1 MVPPRENS
9 ETDNNAKEVRQ
20 PQSFSINYRRILA
33 LAIKFWYTIVTSVL
47 VGIFV
52 AYLVNRYTTK
62 IYPVT
67 ASIIIRES
75 EENPDARFLFNNP
88 LVSGY
93 RNFIN
98 EPYIIRS
105 YPIIQSVVEALGFE
119 ISIQKEGNVITTER
133 YQLPI
138 EIEVV
143 GAVVPSTVKLQITDD
158 GHFICG
164 VDSDGSEKKE
174 YRFGDTVNCNNNSF
188 IVRTTQGLS
197 RIVGEKYLVKFSKPE
212 QIAANYIG
220 KLKVSWAQQGSSV
233 VNLDISGTIPQKE
246 IDFLEKL
253 ISFYQEYDLTK
264 KNQAAIRSLSFIENQ
279 LKTIGDSLKNFE
291 NQLEAFKRKNFVTD
305 LSEEASELYT
315 ELKRLGDTRAGVLYS
330 ENYYKYVI
338 SYLNEAKSDYTA
350 IILPSNIGIQDPV
363 LNSLMEE
370 LIRVQSEI
378 NAFPTDKTTT
388 NPLMAERNRQL
399 IRTVVESRSRILE
412 AINTL
417 RSTDRIK
424 IKGIDQHISTIETKL
439 SSLPNAQ
446 RKLVNIQRNYTLSEN
461 LYLFLQQKSAEA
473 GISKASTTSDI
484 IIVNPPRLAGG
495 HTTPKSIQNYL
506 IYGGLGLVIPFL
518 AFVLLE
524 FFNDKIQSKEDID
537 RITTIPFIGAV
548 GHNHQMSP
556 LIVYEKPKSVLA
568 ESFRA
573 LRSNLNYFTAG
584 KDKKVFMI
592 TSSISGE
599 GKTFTTINLGTVL
612 ALSGKRAVI
621 IGADLRRP
629 KIFQEFNLT
638 NTIGLSSYLSGLAQ
652 LDETIQ
658 WTSIENLAIIS
669 SGPVPPNPSE
679 LILSDRMSD
688 LVESLKNQFDFILID
703 TPPIALI
710 TDALELAKFSDHTIF
725 VIRQNFTPRAFLQMA
740 DDLYMAGKINA
751 MSIMLNDIK
760 HTGSGYGYLSHS
772 YGYSYYDVNYYNGQE
787 YYQ

>member
-1 MVPPRENS
+1 
-9 ETDNNAKEVRQ
+9 
-20 PQSFSINYRRILA
+20 
-33 LAIKFWYTIVTSVL
+33 
-47 VGIFV
+47 
-52 AYLVNRYTTK
+52 
-62 IYPVT
+62 
-67 ASIIIRES
+67 
-75 EENPDARFLFNNP
+75 
-88 LVSGY
+88 
-93 RNFIN
+93 
-98 EPYIIRS
+98 
-105 YPIIQSVVEALGFE
+105 
-119 ISIQKEGNVITTER
+119 
-133 YQLPI
+133 
-138 EIEVV
+138 
-143 GAVVPSTVKLQITDD
+143 
-158 GHFICG
+158 
-164 VDSDGSEKKE
+164 
-174 YRFGDTVNCNNNSF
+174 
-188 IVRTTQGLS
+188 
-197 RIVGEKYLVKFSKPE
+197 
-212 QIAANYIG
+212 
-220 KLKVSWAQQGSSV
+220 
-233 VNLDISGTIPQKE
+233 
-246 IDFLEKL
+246 
-253 ISFYQEYDLTK
+253 
-264 KNQAAIRSLSFIENQ
+264 
-279 LKTIGDSLKNFE
+279 
-291 NQLEAFKRKNFVTD
+291 
-305 LSEEASELYT
+305 
-315 ELKRLGDTRAGVLYS
+315 
-330 ENYYKYVI
+330 
-338 SYLNEAKSDYTA
+338 
-350 IILPSNIGIQDPV
+350 
-363 LNSLMEE
+363 
-370 LIRVQSEI
+370 
-378 NAFPTDKTTT
+378 
-388 NPLMAERNRQL
+388 
-399 IRTVVESRSRILE
+399 
-412 AINTL
+412 
-417 RSTDRIK
+417 
-424 IKGIDQHISTIETKL
+424 
-439 SSLPNAQ
+439 
-446 RKLVNIQRNYTLSEN
+446 
-461 LYLFLQQKSAEA
+461 
-473 GISKASTTSDI
+473 
-484 IIVNPPRLAGG
+484 
-495 HTTPKSIQNYL
+495 
-506 IYGGLGLVIPFL
+506 
-518 AFVLLE
+518 LLE

-740 DDLYMAGKINA
+740 DDLYVAGKISA